1 MNGLMKLECALRNEL
16 MTTVRLATGGVC
28 SVAGLNLDD
37 SEDCKVCVTEAL
49 LLMKHRGYTTASL
62 TFVGGDGLTVIA
74 EGRERD
80 GEMSAPAEDEI
91 SAALLSALA
100 ESVVMDKREGELYK
114 ITFRFGREA

>member
-1 MNGLMKLECALRNEL
+1 MNGLMKLACALKNEL

-49 LLMKHRGYTTASL
+49 LLMKHRGFTAASID
-62 TFVGGDGLTVIA
+62 FIGEDGLSVCI
-74 EGRERD
+74 EGTEGG
-80 GEMSAPAEDEI
+80 GEKSSPAEDEI

-100 ESVVMDKREGELYK
+100 ENVVMEKREGELYK
-114 ITFRFGREA
+114 ISFFFGRKA